1 MKKTLGF
8 ICAILITVFAIMPN
22 AYAEVQ
28 KDYGNLDM
36 NRWVYFASDNNETAD
51 LLIDITSFD
60 YTPSNNEKLLC
71 NLWICYY
78 KDDNSY
84 DLQNLTVDYF
94 GKTTTCNSVV
104 LYDKNGNIKTSY
116 TDPVPMPTRIVPSSF
131 GEVIYFVAFPPELME
146 KLREEAMKN
155 Q

>member
-1 MKKTLGF
+1 
-8 ICAILITVFAIMPN
+8 
-22 AYAEVQ
+22 
-28 KDYGNLDM
+28 M
-36 NRWVYFASDNNETAD
+36 NRWVYFASDNNETTD